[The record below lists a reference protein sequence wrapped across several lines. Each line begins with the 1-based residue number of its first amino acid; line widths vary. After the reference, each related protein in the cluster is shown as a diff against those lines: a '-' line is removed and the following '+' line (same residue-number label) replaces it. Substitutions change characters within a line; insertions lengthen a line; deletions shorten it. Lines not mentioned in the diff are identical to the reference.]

1 MLTIITGNPT
11 KLSSEEKEELGIVTM
26 LPTSIQ
32 ESVQAAE
39 KDSEL
44 EQALTPGVL
53 KHYITMKIAEQVM
66 LSEMSEE
73 QRKTWLMERY

>member
-1 MLTIITGNPT
+1 MLTCNTENPT
-11 KLSSEEKEELGIVTM
+11 KLSSDEKEELGVTKK

-32 ESVQAAE
+32 EAVEAAE

-53 KHYITMKIAEQVM
+53 KHYIAMKMAEQVM
-66 LSEMSEE
+66 LSEMPEE
-73 QRKTWLMERY
+73 KRKVWLMERY